1 MDTDRAQAHPE
12 RSIGRRTVLRGSV
25 GVLAASILAA
35 CGTSPSTVAPT
46 PATTAA
52 SQSSTASPVTAAP
65 ATTGQPTTAAPA
77 TVAGGP
83 ATQAGSRP
91 DWATAAKP
99 YQGRTVNITTS
110 AGPWGKSHQALSEDF
125 VKLTGIKVNMDNVPE
140 GDAFNAKRQSILLSR
155 SGTVD
160 VVSVTYDEMT
170 RYVKGG
176 ILQDVGAYINDPK
189 LPLFD
194 MSDYPDTVV
203 KSFMQRDGKFF
214 GIPSGDGV
222 QIMYYRKDL
231 FQEAGLK
238 PPTTWAEVYDAA
250 KKLRK
255 GDVWGVAW
263 DAKGIYAYAR
273 VQNLLPKGVPTVDKD
288 YRLSAFR
295 DPQAIANV
303 DVWQKLYKEG
313 LAPTDTLANDL
324 VATYALFQSG
334 KAAMQP
340 LGWINAVAS
349 NEDATQSKV
358 AGKVGYAMIPGQGPN
373 FGGWTYVIPTDAK
386 EKEAAYLFVAWLA
399 SKEISARQVAEKG
412 NFDANFHESMFT
424 DDFKKKMLTRPSGA
438 VELEALQV
446 ATQSH
451 ATARPAPL
459 DIPEWGKVGPE
470 IAPFI
475 QKIIAGELSAKDGM
489 NQAADAGEKILAD
502 AGYYKK

>member
-1 MDTDRAQAHPE
+1 MSRNTSEE
-12 RSIGRRTVLRGSV
+12 RFVSRRTILRGSIAA
-25 GVLAASILAA
+25 LAASILAA
-35 CGTSPSTVAPT
+35 CGSSPTTVAPT
-46 PATTAA
+46 NAPTTAT
-52 SQSSTASPVTAAP
+52 QSGMTPATAAP
-65 ATTGQPTTAAPA
+65 ATTGQPNAVAPT
-77 TVAGGP
+77 TVAGSAAAQSNG
-83 ATQAGSRP
+83 RP

-99 YQGRTVNITTS
+99 YQGHTVNITTS
-110 AGPWGKSHQALSEDF
+110 AGPWGKSHQALAEDF
-125 VKLTGIKVNMDNVPE
+125 VKLTGIKIAMDNNPE
-140 GDAFNAKRQSILLSR
+140 GDAFNAKRQSVLLSR

-160 VVSVTYDEMT
+160 VISVTYDEMT

-176 ILQDVGAYINDPK
+176 LLQDVGEYINNAK
-189 LPLFD
+189 FPLFD
-194 MSDYPDTVV
+194 MSDYPDNVV
-203 KSFMQRDGKFF
+203 KTFMQRNGKFY

-231 FQEAGLK
+231 FSAAGLK
-238 PPTTWAEVYDAA
+238 PPTTWPEVYDAA
-250 KKLRK
+250 KKLK
-255 GDVWGVAW
+255 TNDVWGAAW

-273 VQNLLPKGVPTVDKD
+273 VQNLLPKEQPTVDKD
-288 YRLSAFR
+288 YRLSAWR

-340 LGWINAVAS
+340 LGWINAVAN
-349 NEDATQSKV
+349 NEDPAQSKV
-358 AGKVGYAMIPGQGPN
+358 AGKVGYAIIPGQGPN
-373 FGGWTYVIPTDAK
+373 FGGWTYVIPSDAK

-412 NFDANFHESMFT
+412 NFDANFHDSMFT
-424 DDFKKKMLTRPSGA
+424 DQFKQQMLARPSGA
-438 VELEALQV
+438 IELEALQV
-446 ATQSH
+446 AAQSH

-475 QKIIAGELSAKDGM
+475 QKIIAGQLSAKDGM
-489 NQAADAGEKILAD
+489 NQAADAGEKVLAD